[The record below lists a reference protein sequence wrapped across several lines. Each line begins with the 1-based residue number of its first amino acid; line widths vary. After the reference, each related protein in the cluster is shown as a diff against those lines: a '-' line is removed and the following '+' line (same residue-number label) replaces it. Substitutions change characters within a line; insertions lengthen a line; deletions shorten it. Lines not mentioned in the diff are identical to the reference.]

1 MINQIIEI
9 SKKEEQMKLAN
20 MNQEE
25 IELHLILEKSRQEA
39 EHDELIRKRNEE
51 LLKLMDNFNG
61 QFPDD

>member
-39 EHDELIRKRNEE
+39 EHDELIRKRSEE

>member
-25 IELHLILEKSRQEA
+25 IELHLILEKSR
-39 EHDELIRKRNEE
+39 
-51 LLKLMDNFNG
+51 
-61 QFPDD
+61 